1 MLIQLRTGHIQ
12 LYYHL
17 HRTQQTD
24 SPTCPCCNQH
34 QETVVHFLLLCPA
47 HKHAR
52 SRLKRAIGSRDLT
65 LRILLSERTNLKH
78 LFSYL
83 NDTKRFAHVYGVFP
97 PIPDKSD
104 DND

>member
-34 QETVVHFLLLCPA
+34 QETVIHFLLYAPLTTQTS
-47 HKHAR
+47 H
-52 SRLKRAIGSRDLT
+52 RLQRPHPPHTTQRADKPKTPFQLPKRHQT
-65 LRILLSERTNLKH
+65 LHPH
-78 LFSYL
+78 LRCVPT
-83 NDTKRFAHVYGVFP
+83 DPRQR
-97 PIPDKSD
+97 
-104 DND
+104 